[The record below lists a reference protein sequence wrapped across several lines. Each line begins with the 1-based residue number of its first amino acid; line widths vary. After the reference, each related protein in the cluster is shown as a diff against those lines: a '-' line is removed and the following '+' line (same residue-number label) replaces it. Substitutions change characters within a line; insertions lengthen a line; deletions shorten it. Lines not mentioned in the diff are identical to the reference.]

1 MLSVTKVA
9 ELEKLDVER
18 KRIKE
23 KLIITQRLVSIG
35 ELASGVTHGGIKLA
49 DNYYQI

>member
-23 KLIITQRLVSIG
+23 KLIIIQRLVSIG
-35 ELASGVTHGGIKLA
+35 ELASGVAHGGIKLA
-49 DNYYQI
+49 DNCHQT

>member
-1 MLSVTKVA
+1 MLSITKVA

-35 ELASGVTHGGIKLA
+35 ELASGVAHGDIKLA
-49 DNYYQI
+49 DNCYQT

>member
-9 ELEKLDVER
+9 ELEKLDAEC

-35 ELASGVTHGGIKLA
+35 ELASGVAHGGIKLA
-49 DNYYQI
+49 DNCYKA